1 MKKQVSKTT
10 RKVAVII
17 HYLSLGLLNCLI
29 IFQENIDALVL
40 LLTGIIISLAIV
52 IISFIYA
59 FGLTRLWIL
68 THSSYKKLDERQI
81 QVSYSALSV
90 SYNIFSIIL
99 LSILMF
105 YSLSG
110 ITIHILVVGSL
121 IYVSHILPGS
131 VIACTEKQV

>member
-1 MKKQVSKTT
+1 M
-10 RKVAVII
+10 
-17 HYLSLGLLNCLI
+17 
-29 IFQENIDALVL
+29 
-40 LLTGIIISLAIV
+40 